1 MGESNMSNLMSIE
14 DIEQESKNEH
24 ITANQLDILVSKT
37 RELTTLREQEI
48 QKLNR
53 LHAELEERLRQ
64 ANQ

>member
-1 MGESNMSNLMSIE
+1 MSNLMSIE